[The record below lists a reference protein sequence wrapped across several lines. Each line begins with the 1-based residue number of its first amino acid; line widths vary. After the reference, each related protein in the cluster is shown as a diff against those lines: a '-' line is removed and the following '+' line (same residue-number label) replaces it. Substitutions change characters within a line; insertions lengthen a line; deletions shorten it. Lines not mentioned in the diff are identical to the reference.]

1 MMAYRVFRTLF
12 LALLLPALLHAAPLK
27 VVCWNLE
34 WFPGGKPGAK
44 SGEQREHMK
53 KAQAALLALNP
64 DILCVQEVKDW
75 KAVKELTSVLPG
87 LNVQVVSRFK
97 GSQQQQGIASRIPAD
112 SAWSAEWDA
121 TKGID
126 VPRGYAFAAL
136 KMPGGGYLLV
146 YSVHLKANGRDALA
160 GNIAKREESSRQLIA
175 HAAEMQKI
183 YGARGP
189 VAFLIT
195 GDMNTNFDPGE
206 FSQEKTLRNMVAAG
220 FHSTWDTVPADQR
233 QTHPASDGFPPVTF
247 DHILTAGLGKVTAT
261 LGEGAGVSD
270 HLPVLLTISEPF
282 SPVVIDPTATA
293 PDVAATVDAAPS
305 DAKASAEATE
315 TAPSTPTDG
324 EKSGATVATVGGA
337 IVLEEPTI
345 TFEVPGKDNPNST
358 PVPTPTPEE
367 APAEATPTPAQ

>member
-1 MMAYRVFRTLF
+1 MAYRVFRTLL

-53 KAQAALLALNP
+53 KAQAALVALNP

-97 GSQQQQGIASRIPAD
+97 GDQQQGIASRIAAD

-136 KMPGGGYLLV
+136 PMPGGGFLLV
-146 YSVHLKANGRDALA
+146 YSVHLKANGRSALE

-189 VAFLIT
+189 VAFLVT

-270 HLPVLLTISEPF
+270 HLPVLLTISEPI
-282 SPVVIDPTATA
+282 SPVAIDPTATA
-293 PDVAATVDAAPS
+293 PDVAATVDAVPS
-305 DAKASAEATE
+305 DAKASAEAKE
-315 TAPSTPTDG
+315 TAPSAPTDG

-337 IVLEEPTI
+337 IVLEEPSI
-345 TFEVPGKDNPNST
+345 TFDVPGKDNPNST
-358 PVPTPTPEE
+358 PVPTPTPTPE
-367 APAEATPTPAQ
+367 PTPEVKP